1 MPVTVV
7 AGAQFGSEGKGK
19 VALFLAQHQQATIV
33 IRVGGSNSGH
43 TAYGSDGRRHVF
55 RHLPT
60 AALLQ
65 DTLCV
70 LGPGSY
76 IDAEVLRQ
84 DMERIDFSP
93 DRLAIDPHAMVITD
107 EHKSKERSANL
118 RARIGSTASGTGA
131 AVMDRVSRSNAVH
144 WVSDDPYAARFVRP
158 TRPMIRAALDRGERV
173 LIEGTQGFGLSNL
186 LSRHY
191 PFVTSRDTTAAAF
204 VAEAGLSP
212 VDVDNIVLVARAFP
226 IRVSGNSGPLPFETD
241 WRTIG
246 GNCGRPHLSELS
258 SVTKWVRRVARF
270 DPAIVKE
277 AIDANAATH
286 LVLNHVDYFRQT
298 VAASTLPSSW
308 EVTVA
313 SFEAS
318 IGRTFNWIGTSPS
331 QLVSRSDIQN
341 SICSDAQQPQEN
353 GRTRHQKR
361 TYLESP

>member
-76 IDAEVLRQ
+76 IDAEALRQ
-84 DMERIDFSP
+84 DVERIDLP
-93 DRLAIDPHAMVITD
+93 RDRLVIDPRAMVITD
-107 EHKSKERSANL
+107 EHKSKERSSAL

-144 WVSDDPYAARFVRP
+144 WASDDSYIARFVRP
-158 TRPMIRAALDRGERV
+158 TRPLIRAALDRGERV

-186 LSRHY
+186 LSSHY
-191 PFVTSRDTTAAAF
+191 PYVTSRNTTAAAF

-212 VDVDNIVLVARAFP
+212 VEVDCIVLVARAFP

-246 GNCGRPHLSELS
+246 INCGRAHLSELS
-258 SVTKWVRRVARF
+258 SVTKCVRRVARF

-277 AIDANAATH
+277 AIDANGATH
-286 LVLNHVDYFRQT
+286 LVLNHVDYFDQT
-298 VAASTLPSSW
+298 AAATTLPPSW

-318 IGRTFNWIGTSPS
+318 IGRTFDWVGTSPTK
-331 QLVSRSDIQN
+331 LVPRSDFDTRT
-341 SICSDAQQPQEN
+341 SIDAN
-353 GRTRHQKR
+353 NTRRHDRSLLQ
-361 TYLESP
+361 TTSLTGV